1 MGFKDG
7 LQPRVELLWSKERSH
22 AEVEVQRNQEIVGI
36 LKDAEAGVAV
46 NDLLRKHGVSRAN
59 TSICGPC
66 RPRVARMEIASG
78 AQCG

>member
-46 NDLLRKHGVSRAN
+46 NDLLRKHGVSRAVCFPLRQ
-59 TSICGPC
+59 T
-66 RPRVARMEIASG
+66 ARARRGST
-78 AQCG
+78 AKPLA